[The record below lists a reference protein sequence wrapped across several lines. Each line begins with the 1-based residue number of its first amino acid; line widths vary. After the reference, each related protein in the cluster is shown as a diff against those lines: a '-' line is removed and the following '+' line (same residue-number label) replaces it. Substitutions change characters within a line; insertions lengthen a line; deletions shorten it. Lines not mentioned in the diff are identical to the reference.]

1 MYRRI
6 VVAYDG
12 SEGSKKAL
20 EAAIE
25 LAGLLRAELHSISVQ
40 EHLPYF
46 SATVGEVDEAKA
58 EADEFFRRITKEAR
72 DQAALAGIFLEANVV
87 RGHEVET
94 IVNYCRDGRFDLL
107 VVGFMGHSSVFG
119 RIMGGTTQ
127 NLSRLAPCSVLIVK

>member
-6 VVAYDG
+6 LVAYDG

-25 LAGLLRAELHSISVQ
+25 LAKVLRAELHSVSVQ

>member
-6 VVAYDG
+6 LVAYDG
-12 SEGSKKAL
+12 SEGSTRAL
-20 EAAIE
+20 GAAIE
-25 LAGLLRAELHSISVQ
+25 LAKVLRAELHSVSVQ

-46 SATVGEVDEAKA
+46 SATVGEVEEAKH
-58 EADEFFRRITKEAR
+58 EANEFFRRITKEAWDR
-72 DQAALAGIFLEANVV
+72 AALAGVHLESKVL

-94 IVNYCRDGRFDLL
+94 IVKYCSEGGFDLL
-107 VVGFMGHSSVFG
+107 VVGFMGYSSVFG